1 MAHGTHAV
9 GIVGGRAVGGLEIG
23 FRAGRARRHRAGARL
38 AGERNQRD
46 RAFAR
51 GDRFGRVA
59 EMDQIGTAAGF
70 GGIHVADFEAEVID
84 HRPEAAGGV
93 AGAEIAV
100 DIGLGQPGVF
110 DRTLG
115 DLGVQLRG

>member
-23 FRAGRARRHRAGARL
+23 FRAGCARRHRTGPRL
-38 AGERNQRD
+38 ARERNQRD

-51 GDRFGRVA
+51 GDRFGGVA
-59 EMDQIGTAAGF
+59 EMDQIGTAARF
-70 GGIHVADFEAEVID
+70 GGIDVAYLQPEVID
-84 HRPEAAGGV
+84 HRPGPAGGV

-100 DIGLGQPGVF
+100 DIGLGQPGIF
-110 DRTLG
+110 NRTLG
-115 DLGVQLRG
+115 DLGVQLRS